1 MKRFLLLIPALAIA
15 VSCDSPG
22 GPGGAAD
29 EDYFPFSTGSSWQYE
44 RLGEIDTL
52 GIQYSVSGGTSVSV
66 VSVTAMEGCDLV
78 HTMAVGYDTLYG
90 DGVDSLFVPLAG
102 TGFIRLDDG
111 GVWQYTDSTMTD
123 SFRVAR
129 FPLTVGDTWEYLPG
143 GSGSVSGEAEV
154 ISLDETVTVPD
165 GTFQDVLHI
174 RYTIETGVV
183 TTMDRWFGPGTGLL
197 KTETQVTAGGGPA
210 ILYDMTE
217 DLVDHLILPGVLP

>member
-1 MKRFLLLIPALAIA
+1 MERLLVVFTVLVLAVA
-15 VSCDSPG
+15 CDSPG
-22 GPGGAAD
+22 GPGGTAD
-29 EDYFPFSTGSSWQYE
+29 EDYFPFTTGSNWQYD

-66 VSVTAMEGCDLV
+66 ASVTAMEGYDLV
-78 HTMAVGYDTLYG
+78 HTVSVGYDTLYG
-90 DGVDSLFVPLAG
+90 EGVDSLFIPLAG
-102 TGFIRLDDG
+102 NSFLRLDDD

-123 SFRVAR
+123 SFRIAR
-129 FPLTVGDTWEYLPG
+129 FPLTVGDTWEYLPE

-154 ISLDETVTVPD
+154 ISLDETVTVPE

-174 RYTIETGVV
+174 RYTVEAGVV

-197 KTETQVTAGGGPA
+197 RTETQVTAGGGPA

-217 DLVDHLILPGVLP
+217 DLVGHLVLPGDL